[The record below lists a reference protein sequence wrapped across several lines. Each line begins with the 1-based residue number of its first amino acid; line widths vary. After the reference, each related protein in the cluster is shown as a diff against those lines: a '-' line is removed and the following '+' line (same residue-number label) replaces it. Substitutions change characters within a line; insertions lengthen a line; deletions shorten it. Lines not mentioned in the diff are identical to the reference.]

1 VAIRCFLPISAH
13 FPVSVSFTEQDP
25 VVVTRLDKTSSWSAD
40 HPVSFRDDLTRFR
53 SSRQDRRVR
62 QRCREGR
69 RAAMPVLTNF
79 VIV

>member
-1 VAIRCFLPISAH
+1 VLFAGFAFNAEAEIRSFL
-13 FPVSVSFTEQDP
+13 F
-25 VVVTRLDKTSSWSAD
+25 RLDKTSSWSAD